1 MNNDY
6 SDLMFEFGS
15 LVNYLDETEFQ
26 VDAYEADT
34 YYLAECL
41 IPFATKKTI
50 VLAVNENYLM
60 ITAKDLE
67 NNTKRRTIYFPTKIE
82 GKIISS
88 TFSNGLLEV
97 KIIKD

>member
-1 MNNDY
+1 MNNIY

-34 YYLAECL
+34 YYLAEAL
-41 IPFATKKTI
+41 LPFTTKETI
-50 VLAVNENYLM
+50 VLDVKENYLM

-82 GKIISS
+82 GKKISS
-88 TFSNGLLEV
+88 VFSNGLLEITIN
-97 KIIKD
+97 KN

>member
-34 YYLAECL
+34 
-41 IPFATKKTI
+41 
-50 VLAVNENYLM
+50 
-60 ITAKDLE
+60 
-67 NNTKRRTIYFPTKIE
+67 
-82 GKIISS
+82 
-88 TFSNGLLEV
+88 
-97 KIIKD
+97 